1 MNKNELPTKIEKT
14 KVYLHFILKNKFNM
28 RVASLV
34 LILFI
39 NIFAF
44 AQKPIAYVIEVK
56 EEINASSFK
65 RISKGLKEAKEID
78 AKYII
83 IHLNT
88 YGGAVDAAD
97 SIRTAL
103 LNTLIPTAVFI
114 DNQAASAGALISI
127 ACDSIYMRRGGSI
140 GAATVV
146 NQTGQAMPDKY
157 QSFMRAMMRATAQVN
172 GRDPKIA
179 EAMVDPSIYIPGII
193 DSTKVLSFTAEEAIA
208 NGFCEG
214 VVSTVEEAAALFI
227 NTGDYIIQEQKLT
240 VMDRVLLFFLTPFIQ
255 GLLLMVII
263 GGIYFELQT
272 PGLGFPSIAAITAA
286 VLYFSPLYIDGLAQ
300 NWEIIVFVLGVLLM
314 LAEIFIIPGF
324 GVAGISG
331 IILMVTGLSFA
342 MIDNNLFYNE
352 GNIDLI
358 VIIKP
363 VSIVL
368 LSAFTSLVASIF
380 LAGKFLNSSFMPGLS
395 LKTVLN
401 ESDGYA
407 ISDTS
412 LPALVGEIA
421 VVQTS
426 MMPSGK
432 IEIRGKWYEASLE
445 NGLAEKGEKVI
456 VTRSEGGRLYCE
468 RLAQ

>member
-1 MNKNELPTKIEKT
+1 
-14 KVYLHFILKNKFNM
+14 M
-28 RVASLV
+28 RIVSLV
-34 LILFI
+34 IVLFI
-39 NIFAF
+39 NIFAL
-44 AQKPIAYVIEVK
+44 AQKPTAYVIEIK
-56 EEINASSFK
+56 EEINTSSFK
-65 RISKGLKEAKEID
+65 RISKGLKEAKEND
-78 AKYII
+78 YKYII

-103 LNTLIPTAVFI
+103 LNTPIATAVFI

-127 ACDSIYMRRGGSI
+127 ACDSIYMRKGGSI

-157 QSFMRAMMRATAQVN
+157 QSFMRAMMRATAQAN

-179 EAMVDPSIYIPGII
+179 EAMVDPSIYIPKII
-193 DSTKVLSFTAEEAIA
+193 DSTKVLSLTSEEAVA

-214 VVSTVEEAAALFI
+214 VASSLEEAIALFI
-227 NTGDYIIQEQKLT
+227 PTGDYVIQKQRLT
-240 VMDRVLLFFLTPFIQ
+240 IMDKILLFFISPFIQ
-255 GLLLMVII
+255 GILLIVII
-263 GGIYFELQT
+263 GGIYFELQA

-286 VLYFSPLYIDGLAQ
+286 VLYFSPLYLDGLAQ
-300 NWEIIVFVLGVLLM
+300 NWEIVVFVLGVLLI

-324 GVAGISG
+324 GISGISG
-331 IILMVTGLSFA
+331 IILMITGLSFA
-342 MIDNNLFYNE
+342 MIDNSLFYYE
-352 GNIDLI
+352 GRFNFI

-363 VSIVL
+363 LSIVM
-368 LSAFTSLVASIF
+368 LSAFISLVGSIY
-380 LAGKFLNSSFMPGLS
+380 LAAKFLNSSFLPGLS

-412 LPALVGEIA
+412 LSGLVGKTGL
-421 VVQTS
+421 VCTK

-432 IEIRGKWYEASLE
+432 IEINGKWYEASLE
-445 NGLAEKGEKVI
+445 NGLAIKGDSVI
-456 VTRSEGGRLYCE
+456 VIRSEGGRLYCE
-468 RLAQ
+468 RLSQ